1 MQDYNDQ
8 RILQELNP
16 ISHDICTELQKL
28 HLNVRNVYE
37 AYFRQGGN
45 LVSRPNVCVLELS
58 DLVNIFGQDTVKFH
72 LFYRLFMTVRWA
84 RVRIKKSKTS
94 RVMSLIFKHYNGS
107 NFLFA
112 ATWMLIVIVL
122 VINEQYVCENWYSKT
137 SHIRRK
143 KLFRRPQ
150 NHISSKLFSSKLV

>member
-8 RILQELNP
+8 ILLQELNP

-45 LVSRPNVCVLELS
+45 LVSRPNICVLELS

-72 LFYRLFMTVRWA
+72 LFYRLFMTVPWA

-122 VINEQYVCENWYSKT
+122 VIN
-137 SHIRRK
+137 
-143 KLFRRPQ
+143 
-150 NHISSKLFSSKLV
+150 